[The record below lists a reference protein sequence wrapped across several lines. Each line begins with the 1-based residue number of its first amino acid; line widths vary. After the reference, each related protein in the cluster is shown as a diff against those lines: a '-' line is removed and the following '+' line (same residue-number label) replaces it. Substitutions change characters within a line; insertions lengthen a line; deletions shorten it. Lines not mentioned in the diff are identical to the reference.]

1 MSVALSVA
9 ALALVGLS
17 PLSSPSPSPAPRA
30 VAHAPSTA
38 CVSPERTGTFR
49 VFATKPDGSQ
59 ALPAMLILE
68 NIEGCLEATFVT
80 ESRGPAIIDHLSVAG
95 DTLEGSLNVVGNRAQ
110 VRLRFDGTTV
120 AGTIVDRRDQ
130 WRVEGKRTS

>member
-9 ALALVGLS
+9 ALALIGLT
-17 PLSSPSPSPAPRA
+17 PLPSSPAPRA
-30 VAHAPSTA
+30 HPHVASTA

-59 ALPAMLILE
+59 ALPALLILE

-80 ESRGPAIIDHLSVAG
+80 DSRGPAIIDHLSVAG
-95 DTLEGSLNVVGNRAQ
+95 DTLKGSLNVIGNPAQ
-110 VRLRFDGTTV
+110 VTFRFDGSTV
-120 AGTIVDRRDQ
+120 AGTIVDRRQ
-130 WRVEGKRTS
+130 EWRVEGKRTS

>member
-9 ALALVGLS
+9 ALALIGLA
-17 PLSSPSPSPAPRA
+17 PLPSSPAPRA
-30 VAHAPSTA
+30 QRLAVPAA

-80 ESRGPAIIDHLSVAG
+80 ENRGPAIIDHLSVAG
-95 DTLEGSLNVVGNRAQ
+95 DTLEGSLNVIGNRAH
-110 VRLRFDGTTV
+110 VTFRFDGSTV
-120 AGTIVDRRDQ
+120 AGTIVDRREE
-130 WRVEGKRTS
+130 WRVQGKRTS